1 MLTLLISMLLWCSFA
16 SSAPCPPTQV
26 SIQSSCDS
34 DTVSV
39 SWQTSQGSV
48 SYMAVAESSGGHR
61 TTCNTSLLTC
71 DITGLQCGQTYQIY
85 VSGVDGDCIGSRS
98 EVRILETGENY
109 SHCLRSFA
117 ISNAAKNLSDHLR
130 NCMATPLQPLK
141 HPPILTMSYAQAILT
156 I

>member
-1 MLTLLISMLLWCSFA
+1 MLWCSFS
-16 SSAPCPPTQV
+16 SSAPCPPTLV

-61 TTCNTSLLTC
+61 ITCNTSHLTC

-85 VSGVDGDCIGSRS
+85 VSGVDGDCIGPRS
-98 EVRILETGENY
+98 EVRILETGEND
-109 SHCLRSFA
+109 SHFY
-117 ISNAAKNLSDHLR
+117 DHLQYLMLLNTSQTTLETAWR
-130 NCMATPLQPLK
+130 HLCNRSK
-141 HPPILTMSYAQAILT
+141 HPPIWNMSYAQAILT